1 MLVPLRDHSSV
12 APSRMNAIATSSST
26 HVITGPAHCVAT
38 SASAA
43 TTNGSRVRKV
53 HLTRQTVNEDL
64 KLVNL
69 DERAG

>member
-1 MLVPLRDHSSV
+1 
-12 APSRMNAIATSSST
+12 
-26 HVITGPAHCVAT
+26 
-38 SASAA
+38 
-43 TTNGSRVRKV
+43 VRKV